1 MAIISPIE
9 TSANNIVKIGLRSS
23 NSLPRARNEFNQFL
37 NFLDI
42 RKIELE
48 KTKLPEEREIKK
60 LSNINL
66 VSTFGSLGGL
76 LSSLLGGG
84 LDLAGLVRGMFSE
97 KGKKVGGPST
107 SPTRPQKPKVSGNKL
122 KIGGLRAIGITNA
135 LFAGLDFA
143 TGLQEGESV
152 GKAAAGAGGSLAGS
166 LLGGAIGQALI
177 PIPGVG
183 FVLGSMAGGFLG
195 GWTGDRVYESVS
207 GEGSGSSIE
216 ERTGERLKEQEER
229 QKKAIRKGDGG
240 FEEILMKFSDTV
252 DKFENFAMNFG
263 QIMGVNEDNP
273 YDEPSE
279 YPDFPEDSGELY
291 EGPVDGDTFFPL
303 PGGDVGTNGNISPGQ
318 AFGAPR
324 DGGTRSHAGLDMTHQ
339 KGALDA
345 PVVAYKT
352 GKVVWASASGS
363 YNSGVMVDHGNGLKT
378 KYFHVTPLVKTGD
391 IVYGG
396 QQIAKLFPAGQSTHL
411 HFEVHKNGTPTNPL
425 NAGVGPGGKAI
436 RLPSPLSKD
445 KAKEHSGTNNVTGSE
460 VERKKMGT
468 DLYMPQQTESEV
480 QSRSQDSTQSFR
492 NLTSSAGM
500 PSQVSMMQSLPQ
512 SVMAASP
519 RQVPQIQ
526 SYPSYSQGQSYIIER
541 PIMMMSNTP
550 SVNPSGS
557 NIAMVPTS
565 NGGSSSSGPNMGQ
578 IVNSLVKSM
587 LLTNLS
593 SS

>member
-84 LDLAGLVRGMFSE
+84 LDLSGLVRGMFSE

-263 QIMGVNEDNP
+263 QIMGMETNYEGTDEGGGTIKPNTEATP
-273 YDEPSE
+273 YD
-279 YPDFPEDSGELY
+279 
-291 EGPVDGDTFFPL
+291 GPVDGETFNPL
-303 PGGDVGTNGNISPGQ
+303 PNGILSTAEVGVGGGEYGDLRNYGGHSGQDIGGLPPG
-318 AFGAPR
+318 
-324 DGGTRSHAGLDMTHQ
+324 S
-339 KGALDA
+339 
-345 PVVAYKT
+345 PVVAWKT
-352 GKVVWASASGS
+352 GKISYIGS
-363 YNSGVMVDHGNGLKT
+363 VEPGDTILEIDHGGGVKSRY
-378 KYFHVTPLVKTGD
+378 KHVVPTVPDGTV
-391 IVYGG
+391 VYGG
-396 QQIAKLFPAGQSTHL
+396 QQIAKLFATKAYDEHL
-411 HFEVHKNGTPTNPL
+411 HFEVWKNGSHVNPMSHIKAAQKL
-425 NAGVGPGGKAI
+425 PG
-436 RLPSPLSKD
+436 PLSPE
-445 KAKEHSGTNNVTGSE
+445 KAKEHSGKSNTKSNAQRQE
-460 VERKKMGT
+460 VGV
-468 DLYMPQQTESEV
+468 DLYPQKNQSVSQTLSSVSSPIVNE
-480 QSRSQDSTQSFR
+480 Q
-492 NLTSSAGM
+492 LIAPKSAGM

-519 RQVPQIQ
+519 KQVPQIQ